1 MEASIGDRKG
11 NLERTLK
18 GFLSSDQGL
27 QLALVKEELRVIADQ
42 NAAVNTYLD
51 LVHRRPLWKFF
62 SGEVQTSFFFLFEE
76 EKNSVPP
83 CQK

>member
-18 GFLSSDQGL
+18 GFLSSDRGL
-27 QLALVKEELRVIADQ
+27 QLVLVKEELRVIADQ

-51 LVHRRPLWKFF
+51 LVHTARHTL
-62 SGEVQTSFFFLFEE
+62 EIFLR
-76 EKNSVPP
+76 
-83 CQK
+83 

>member
-11 NLERTLK
+11 NLEKTLK
-18 GFLSSDQGL
+18 GFLSSDRGL

-51 LVHRRPLWKFF
+51 LVHTARHTL
-62 SGEVQTSFFFLFEE
+62 EIFLR
-76 EKNSVPP
+76 
-83 CQK
+83 

>member
-18 GFLSSDQGL
+18 GFLSSDRGL
-27 QLALVKEELRVIADQ
+27 QLALVKEELRVIADK

-51 LVHRRPLWKFF
+51 LVHTARHTL
-62 SGEVQTSFFFLFEE
+62 EIFLR
-76 EKNSVPP
+76 
-83 CQK
+83 